1 MSCRLCLPFLG
12 AALLAVGVPAATRPA
27 PAPEA
32 RQFWPEWRGP
42 LGTGEAP
49 EARPP
54 REWSASS
61 NIAWKTAVPGVGKSS
76 PIVWND
82 LVVVTTAVPRDD
94 SADPEL
100 DWTVLAFDRKDGAV
114 RWKQVVRTGKPH
126 EGHHRDGTF
135 ASGSALTDGTRI
147 YAFLGSR
154 GLYALD
160 MTGKVL
166 WEKDLGR
173 MRTRNGFGEGSSATV
188 HDGTLVVTW
197 DHEDADFVAAFDA
210 ATGQQRWRQTRDEP
224 TTWATPLVVVHDGK
238 AQVVVNG
245 TNRLVSY
252 DLATGA
258 PVWQTAGTTLNVIP
272 SPVAADGMVYAM
284 AGFRGNSLKAI
295 RLSEARGEL
304 TGAPAIAFTYDRDT
318 PYVPSPLLY
327 RGGLYFLKSNSGI
340 LTQLDAATGAVRY
353 TQRLE
358 ATPNVYA
365 SPVAAAGLVYIVGRE
380 GTTLVIEAGPEF
392 KPVATNALDEPIDAS
407 PAIVGS
413 EIYLRSSKHLYRISS

>member
-1 MSCRLCLPFLG
+1 MRLVTRSLLLVAAM
-12 AALLAVGVPAATRPA
+12 AALGVPASTA
-27 PAPEA
+27 PAAEA
-32 RQFWPEWRGP
+32 LRFWPEWRGP

-49 EARPP
+49 HATPV
-54 REWSASS
+54 REWSGTT
-61 NIAWKTAVPGVGKSS
+61 NVAWKVAVPGVGKSS
-76 PIVWND
+76 PVIWND
-82 LVVVTTAVPRDD
+82 LVVLTTAVPKDG

-100 DWTVLAFDRKDGAV
+100 EWTVLAYGRKDGAV
-114 RWKQVVRTGKPH
+114 RWRRVVRTGRPH
-126 EGHHRDGTF
+126 EGHHKDGTF

-160 MTGKVL
+160 MKGNVL
-166 WEKDLGR
+166 WQKDLGL
-173 MRTRNGFGEGSSATV
+173 MRTRNGFGEGNSATV
-188 HDGTLVVTW
+188 HDGTLVLTW

-210 ATGQQRWRQTRDEP
+210 ATGTEKWRQSRDEP
-224 TTWATPLVVVHDGK
+224 TTWATPHVVVHGGK
-238 AQVVVNG
+238 PQVVVNG

-252 DLATGA
+252 DLRTGA

-272 SPVAADGMVYAM
+272 SPVSANGMVYAM

-295 RLSEARGEL
+295 RLADA
-304 TGAPAIAFTYDRDT
+304 TGDITGTPAVAFTHDRDT

-327 RGGLYFLKSNSGI
+327 KGGLYFLKSNSGI
-340 LTQLDAATGAVRY
+340 LTQLDAATGAVRF

-380 GTTLVIEAGPEF
+380 GTTVVLEAGPEL
-392 KPVATNALDEPIDAS
+392 KVVATNVLDEAIDAS
-407 PAIVGS
+407 PALVDK
-413 EIYLRSSKHLYRISS
+413 EIYIRGAKHLYRISS

>member
-1 MSCRLCLPFLG
+1 MRLATRSLLLVAAM
-12 AALLAVGVPAATRPA
+12 AALGVHASTA

-32 RQFWPEWRGP
+32 LRFWPEWRGP

-49 EARPP
+49 HATPV
-54 REWSASS
+54 REWSGTT
-61 NIAWKTAVPGVGKSS
+61 NVAWKVAVPGVGKSS
-76 PIVWND
+76 PVVWND
-82 LVVVTTAVPRDD
+82 LVVLTTAVPKDA

-100 DWTVLAFDRKDGAV
+100 EWTVLAYGRKDGAV
-114 RWKQVVRTGKPH
+114 RWRRVVRTGRPH
-126 EGHHRDGTF
+126 EGHHKDGTF

-160 MTGKVL
+160 MKGNVL
-166 WEKDLGR
+166 WQKDLGL
-173 MRTRNGFGEGSSATV
+173 MRTRNGFGEGNSATV
-188 HDGTLVVTW
+188 HDGTLVLTW

-210 ATGQQRWRQTRDEP
+210 ATGTEKWRQSRDEP
-224 TTWATPLVVVHDGK
+224 TTWATPHVVVHGGRP
-238 AQVVVNG
+238 QVVVNG

-252 DLATGA
+252 DLRTGA

-272 SPVAADGMVYAM
+272 SPVSANGMVYAM

-295 RLSEARGEL
+295 RLADAKGDI
-304 TGAPAIAFTYDRDT
+304 TGTPAVAFTHDRDT

-327 RGGLYFLKSNSGI
+327 KGGLYFLKSNSGI
-340 LTQLDAATGAVRY
+340 LTQLDAATGAVRF

-380 GTTLVIEAGPEF
+380 GTTVVLEAGPEL
-392 KPVATNALDEPIDAS
+392 KVVATNVLDEAIDAS
-407 PAIVGS
+407 PALVDQ
-413 EIYLRSSKHLYRISS
+413 EIYIRGAKHLYRISS

>member
-1 MSCRLCLPFLG
+1 MRLATQSLLLLAAT
-12 AALLAVGVPAATRPA
+12 AALGIPASTAPAADALR
-27 PAPEA
+27 
-32 RQFWPEWRGP
+32 FWPEWRGP

-49 EARPP
+49 QATPV
-54 REWSASS
+54 REWSGTT
-61 NIAWKTAVPGVGKSS
+61 NVAWKVAVPGVGKSS
-76 PIVWND
+76 PVIWND
-82 LVVVTTAVPRDD
+82 LVVLTTAVPKDG

-100 DWTVLAFDRKDGAV
+100 EWTILAYGRTDGAM
-114 RWKQVVRTGKPH
+114 RWRRVVRTGRPH

-160 MTGKVL
+160 MKGTVL
-166 WEKDLGR
+166 WQKDLGL
-173 MRTRNGFGEGSSATV
+173 MRTRNGFGEGNSATV
-188 HDGTLVVTW
+188 HDGTLVLTW
-197 DHEDADFVAAFDA
+197 DHEGADFVAAFDA
-210 ATGQQRWRQTRDEP
+210 ATGTEKWRQSRDEP
-224 TTWATPLVVVHDGK
+224 TTWATPHVVVHGGRP
-238 AQVVVNG
+238 QVVVNG

-252 DLATGA
+252 DLRTGA

-272 SPVAADGMVYAM
+272 SPVSGNGMVYAM

-295 RLSEARGEL
+295 RLADAKGDI
-304 TGAPAIAFTYDRDT
+304 TGTPAVAFTHDRDT

-327 RGGLYFLKSNSGI
+327 QGGLYFLKSNSGI
-340 LTQLDAATGAVRY
+340 LTQLDAATGAVRF

-380 GTTLVIEAGPEF
+380 GTTVVLEAGPEL
-392 KPVATNALDEPIDAS
+392 KVVATNVLDEAVDAS
-407 PAIVGS
+407 PALVDK
-413 EIYLRSSKHLYRISS
+413 EIYIRGAKHLYRISM